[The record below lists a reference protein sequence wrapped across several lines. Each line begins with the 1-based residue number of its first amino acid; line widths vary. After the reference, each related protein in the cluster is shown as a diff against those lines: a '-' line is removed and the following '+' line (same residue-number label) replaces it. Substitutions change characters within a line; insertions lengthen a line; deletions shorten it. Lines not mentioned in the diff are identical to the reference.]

1 MSALRIAN
9 SIRLLAT
16 SGLAVV
22 LACSGVHSLSVHA
35 QGMRQE
41 SEIAIPVGNSTRE
54 ARDQA
59 IRSIPYPQL
68 TQSASTKIRE
78 VVDHASYFRR
88 LPTQS
93 VESDPEMFSFLVRN
107 PEVIVNIWDVMGITR
122 VSLQRLGQ
130 YQLAGDDGSGTIC
143 KMDLIFGNDSTH
155 IYHVT
160 GSYKGNMW
168 PKELQGQSV
177 VILHHKALG
186 TSNGV
191 PQMSITMDVFLKLE
205 NLGADLV
212 VRTLGPLVN
221 KSADYNFVE
230 CVAFVGQVSQVAVN
244 NPVGLQ
250 NLASRLDSIDPR
262 TRDQFVTTAKSM
274 ASKYPPRGQRPVVIG
289 STPGGYS
296 VEEAFEVESELVATV
311 VPPPDA
317 ILTSSDAASRPIS
330 TRKSPSGADRGE
342 SGNRGGGSDSPT
354 LQKLRR
360 SNP

>member
-1 MSALRIAN
+1 MPALRLAN
-9 SIRLLAT
+9 SIRMLAT

-22 LACSGVHSLSVHA
+22 LACSATQA
-35 QGMRQE
+35 QGLRPE
-41 SEIAIPVGNSTRE
+41 PEVTIPVGNSTRE

-59 IRSIPYPQL
+59 IRSLPYPQL
-68 TQSASTKIRE
+68 TQAASSKIRE

-88 LPTQS
+88 LPSQS
-93 VESDPEMFSFLVRN
+93 VECDPEMFSFLVRN

-130 YQLAGDDGSGTIC
+130 YQLAGDDGSGTTC
-143 KMDLIFGNDSTH
+143 KMDLIFGNDTTH

-160 GSYKGNMW
+160 GGYKGSMW
-168 PKELQGQSV
+168 PKELHGKSV
-177 VILHHKALG
+177 VVLHHKALPASG
-186 TSNGV
+186 GV
-191 PQMSITMDVFLKLE
+191 PQMSVTMDVFLKLE

-250 NLASRLDSIDPR
+250 NLASRLDSVDPR
-262 TRDQFVTTAKSM
+262 VRDQFVSTAKAM
-274 ASKYPPRGQRPVVIG
+274 ATKYPARGQRPLVIG

-296 VEEAFEVESELVATV
+296 VEEVFEVESELVATV

-330 TRKSPSGADRGE
+330 TRKPPSGPNRAEGE
-342 SGNRGGGSDSPT
+342 NREGSSDSPT

-360 SNP
+360 ISP

>member
-1 MSALRIAN
+1 M
-9 SIRLLAT
+9 LAT
-16 SGLAVV
+16 SGLVV
-22 LACSGVHSLSVHA
+22 LLACSTMSA
-35 QGMRQE
+35 QGPRQE
-41 SEIAIPVGNSTRE
+41 SEFTMPVGNSTRE

-68 TQSASTKIRE
+68 TQSASSKIHE

-93 VESDPEMFSFLVRN
+93 VESDPEMFTFLVRN

-122 VSLQRLGQ
+122 VSLQRLSQ
-130 YQLAGDDGSGTIC
+130 YQMAGDDGSGTTC
-143 KMDLIFGNDSTH
+143 KMDLIFGNDTTH

-160 GSYKGNMW
+160 GAYKGSMW
-168 PKELQGQSV
+168 PKELHGQSV
-177 VILHHKALG
+177 VILHHKPLPA
-186 TSNGV
+186 SNGI
-191 PQMSITMDVFLKLE
+191 PQMSVTMDVFLKLE

-230 CVAFVGQVSQVAVN
+230 CVAFVGQVSSVAVN
-244 NPVGLQ
+244 NPIGLQ
-250 NLASRLDSIDPR
+250 NLASRLENIDPR
-262 TRDQFVTTAKSM
+262 VRDQFVSTAKTM
-274 ASKYPPRGQRPVVIG
+274 ANRYPIRGQRPVAIG

-296 VEEAFEVESELVATV
+296 VEEVFEVESGLVATA

-317 ILTSSDAASRPIS
+317 MLTSSDASSRPIS
-330 TRKSPSGADRGE
+330 TRKSPSGSDRDGVGSRE
-342 SGNRGGGSDSPT
+342 GSSDSPT

-360 SNP
+360 SGP